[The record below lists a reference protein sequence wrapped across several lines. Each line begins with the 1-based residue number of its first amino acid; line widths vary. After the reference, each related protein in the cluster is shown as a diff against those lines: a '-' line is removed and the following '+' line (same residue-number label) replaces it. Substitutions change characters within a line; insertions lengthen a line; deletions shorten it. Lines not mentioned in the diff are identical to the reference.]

1 MRVIY
6 RSTCVTILCVLAL
19 SALAAQ
25 PPRTVEMKNG
35 KPVYDVC
42 TLVLLPGSLNEL
54 YTTSDAILD
63 VQVVSM
69 EGRIVVGRFP
79 RTFYTATVLRARKGG
94 PKEGQTVVF
103 SQAAGEVELADK
115 VLRNTD
121 MHTLSVG
128 ERYIVFLRRH
138 DPYGGYILTGD
149 RAGAFKVS
157 NGHIVPQGE
166 GAVADEQ
173 RNLTERQFGDEIDLI
188 ARRANT
194 NR

>member
-1 MRVIY
+1 
-6 RSTCVTILCVLAL
+6 
-19 SALAAQ
+19 
-25 PPRTVEMKNG
+25 MKNG

-42 TLVLLPGSLNEL
+42 AFVLLPGSLSEM

-63 VQVVSM
+63 VQIVSM

-79 RTFYTATVLRARKGG
+79 RTFYTATVRRALKTG

-115 VLRNTD
+115 ILRNSD
-121 MHTLSVG
+121 LHTLSVG

-157 NGHIVPQGE
+157 NGRIVPQGE
-166 GAVADEQ
+166 GNIAEEQ
-173 RNLTERQFGDEIDLI
+173 QNLTERQFSDEIELI
-188 ARRANT
+188 ARRAVPK
-194 NR
+194 R